1 MSSPTPS
8 FEIGPIRF
16 DLVFVIERTEIS
28 PLVGNPFTSLEAQVQ
43 YQTCQYDSAQHGND
57 GPVIRGACR
66 NNISKIS
73 LGANEPISPR
83 RMRIPHFPMD
93 FEVVEYCYKAASISI
108 NIVRWMRSP
117 PSSEVACLCPRT
129 C

>member
-73 LGANEPISPR
+73 GSQRTDQSPKNANSPFSDGLR
-83 RMRIPHFPMD
+83 GSRILLQGG
-93 FEVVEYCYKAASISI
+93 VYQY
-108 NIVRWMRSP
+108 
-117 PSSEVACLCPRT
+117 
-129 C
+129 